1 LEVRIRV
8 AMEKDIPQL
17 AQLVCDFW
25 NEHTQL
31 LGGKGNF
38 TFEDG
43 EREVKRYLGMETSGY
58 FLVINDEGK
67 IVGFRRWELH
77 DDFYWTRE
85 LYVVP
90 EMRRK
95 GVARALIRHF
105 EKWVL
110 ERGQNIACIS
120 CIPHNIAMIMLARSE
135 GYDILNM
142 IEMRKNLTD
151 DAPKPSGEVE
161 ALGLRWKIL

>member
-1 LEVRIRV
+1 MELEIRE
-8 AMEKDIPQL
+8 ATEDDISEL
-17 AQLVCDFW
+17 AKLVCEFW
-25 NEHTQL
+25 KEHTQL
-31 LGGKGNF
+31 LGGEEEF
-38 TFEDG
+38 TLEDC
-43 EREVKRYLGMETSGY
+43 EKEARKYITMENAGY
-58 FLVINDEGK
+58 FLAIGSDGK

-105 EKWVL
+105 ENWLL
-110 ERGQNIACIS
+110 EKGQKIACIS

-135 GYDILNM
+135 GYEILNM
-142 IEMRKNLTD
+142 IEMRKNLTGD
-151 DAPKPSGEVE
+151 VPKPRSEVE
-161 ALGLRWKIL
+161 ALGLKWKIL